1 MARRREH
8 GVNTRFAVAV
18 LNWNGAEVLPA
29 MLRSVLPQ
37 VEELGGRLI
46 VLDNG
51 STDSSADDIE
61 REFGDTGCFS
71 LLRSPANLGFSRGA
85 NLLLQ
90 EINEEI
96 AVLANSDTV
105 FLKNSLKTL
114 LEAFQRH
121 ERAGLIGPM
130 LLWPEGELQPSM
142 RDFPFPGKLIREHL
156 PIIRRGSAKY
166 GGHCTERRADWL
178 VGAVMAI
185 RMEAFRST
193 GGFDERYFI
202 YHEETDLQY
211 RMSQRGWEIWFVP
224 DAKVVHVE
232 GASTRKM
239 YGRTSY
245 LQYIPAKLRFLRK
258 NGYSGSVSMFRV
270 YMLILQMTRLLIG
283 CVNSRKRNSDV
294 RYTPSYCRRAL
305 SLIWTRD
312 SGKQAAPEKME
323 VE

>member
-1 MARRREH
+1 M
-8 GVNTRFAVAV
+8 NKRFAVAV
-18 LNWNGAEVLPA
+18 LNWNGAEVLPV

-61 REFGDTGCFS
+61 REFGNTDCFS
-71 LLRSPANLGFSRGA
+71 LRRSPVNLGFAGGA
-85 NLLLQ
+85 NLLLR
-90 EINEEI
+90 EVSEEI

-105 FLKNSLKTL
+105 FLEKSLKIL
-114 LEAFQRH
+114 LDAFQRH
-121 ERAGLIGPM
+121 AKAGLIGPM
-130 LLWPEGELQPSM
+130 LLWPEGGLQPSM
-142 RDFPFPGKLIREHL
+142 RDFPFPGKLIWEHL
-156 PIIRRGSAKY
+156 PIIRRGSARF
-166 GGHCTERRADWL
+166 GGHDAERRTDWL

-185 RMEAFRST
+185 RMEAFNSV
-193 GGFDERYFI
+193 GWFDEEYFI

-211 RMSQRGWEIWFVP
+211 RLSQQGWEIWFVP
-224 DAKVVHVE
+224 DAKVIHVE
-232 GASTRKM
+232 GASTRKV
-239 YGRTSY
+239 YGRNTY

-258 NGYSGSVSMFRV
+258 NGYSGCVSMFRV
-270 YMLILQMTRLLIG
+270 YMLILQMVRLFTG
-283 CVNSRKRNSDV
+283 CVNPRKRNSDI

-312 SGKQAAPEKME
+312 TGKQAAPGKME

>member
-1 MARRREH
+1 
-8 GVNTRFAVAV
+8 VNTNFAVAV
-18 LNWNGAEVLPA
+18 LNWNGSEVLPA

-61 REFGDTGCFS
+61 REFGNTVCFS
-71 LLRSPANLGFSRGA
+71 LLRSPVNLGFAGGA
-85 NLLLQ
+85 NLLLR
-90 EINEEI
+90 EVSEDIV
-96 AVLANSDTV
+96 VLANSDTV
-105 FLKNSLKTL
+105 FLENSLKVL

-121 ERAGLIGPM
+121 VKAGLIGPM
-130 LLWPEGELQPSM
+130 LLWPEGGLQPSM

-156 PIIRRGSAKY
+156 PIIRRGSARF
-166 GGHCTERRADWL
+166 GGHGTERRVDWL
-178 VGAVMAI
+178 VGAVMAM

-193 GGFDERYFI
+193 GGFDEEYFI

-211 RMSQRGWEIWFVP
+211 RLSQRGWEIWFVP

-232 GASTRKM
+232 GASTRKI
-239 YGRTSY
+239 YGRNTY

-270 YMLILQMTRLLIG
+270 YMLILQMVRLFTG
-283 CVNSRKRNSDV
+283 CVNSRKRNSDI
-294 RYTPSYCRRAL
+294 RYTSSYCRKAL
-305 SLIWTRD
+305 SLLWTRD
-312 SGKQAAPEKME
+312 TGKQSAPEKME
-323 VE
+323 AE